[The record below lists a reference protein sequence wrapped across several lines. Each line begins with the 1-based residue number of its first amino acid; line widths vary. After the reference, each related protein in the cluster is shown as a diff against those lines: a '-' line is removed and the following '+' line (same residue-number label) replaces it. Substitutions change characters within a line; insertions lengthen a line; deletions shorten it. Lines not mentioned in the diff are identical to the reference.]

1 MNKIKK
7 FIHFFAPLCCEKNMA
22 FAPLRFF
29 VTGLFCV
36 AIAGNVYAIFYGP
49 TMELA
54 AILGALE
61 GFTAGLCWVY
71 SHNKRKRK
79 KDEFLENDM
88 KIGSIAND
96 I

>member
-1 MNKIKK
+1 
-7 FIHFFAPLCCEKNMA
+7 
-22 FAPLRFF
+22 
-29 VTGLFCV
+29 
-36 AIAGNVYAIFYGP
+36 
-49 TMELA
+49 MELA

-79 KDEFLENDM
+79 KDEAFENDM
-88 KIGSIAND
+88 KIGSIANE